1 MRAIILAAGIGQRL
15 GLAGIGSDQP
25 ASQPTDGA
33 TAVSASDPHT
43 SAAPAVPPPKCLLRF
58 TSLPSIAGVAAR
70 SMSLLE
76 RHLRLLHAVGIT
88 DITVVVGHEHQQIA
102 AELERLDWQPRPRLV
117 LNPQYTLG
125 SVVSLAAAADTMT
138 DASVDVLVMD
148 ADVLYDRR
156 MLDALVGTDAMTTTS
171 ATPRHADRLLIDR
184 GFEPGD
190 EPVKLC
196 LRAGRPVELRKKVAE
211 GLEYDTW
218 GESVGF
224 FRFSP
229 TRAAQLA
236 TICRAY
242 VADGRG
248 AAPHEEAVRDLL
260 LEQGEHFTAADATG
274 LPWLEIDFPADVAR
288 ARDAILPL
296 LQPVL

>member
-15 GLAGIGSDQP
+15 GLAGIGSDKP
-25 ASQPTDGA
+25 A
-33 TAVSASDPHT
+33 TAVAGTLPDQSGTAHSAPVDT
-43 SAAPAVPPPKCLLRF
+43 TPPPKCLLRF
-58 TSLPSIAGVAAR
+58 APVSSDGGTPAPS
-70 SMSLLE
+70 MTLLE
-76 RHLRLLHAVGIT
+76 RHLHLLHAVGIT

-102 AELERLDWQPRPRLV
+102 AEIERLDWQPRPALV

-125 SVVSLAAAADTMT
+125 SVVSLAAAADQMI
-138 DASVDVLVMD
+138 DAPYDVLVMD
-148 ADVLYDRR
+148 ADVLYDGR
-156 MLDALVGTDAMTTTS
+156 MLDALVGDDARQAGES
-171 ATPRHADRLLIDR
+171 PRHADRLLIDR

-196 LRAGRPVELRKKVAE
+196 LREGRPVELRKKVAE
-211 GLEYDTW
+211 GLVYDTV

-236 TICRAY
+236 ALCRAY

-248 AAPHEEAVRDLL
+248 SAPHEEAVRDLL
-260 LEQGEHFTAADATG
+260 LEHGEHFTAADATG
-274 LPWLEIDFPADVAR
+274 LPWLEIDFPVDVAR
-288 ARDAILPL
+288 ARDIILPL
-296 LQPVL
+296 LQPVI

>member
-1 MRAIILAAGIGQRL
+1 
-15 GLAGIGSDQP
+15 
-25 ASQPTDGA
+25 
-33 TAVSASDPHT
+33 
-43 SAAPAVPPPKCLLRF
+43 
-58 TSLPSIAGVAAR
+58 
-70 SMSLLE
+70 MSLLE
-76 RHLRLLHAVGIT
+76 RHLHLLRAVGIT
-88 DITVVVGHEHQQIA
+88 DVTIVVGHEHQQIA
-102 AELERLDWQPRPRLV
+102 AELERLDWQPRPTLV

-138 DASVDVLVMD
+138 DAPADVLVMD
-148 ADVLYDRR
+148 ADVLYDGR
-156 MLDALVGTDAMTTTS
+156 MLDALVGADATT
-171 ATPRHADRLLIDR
+171 ADAPRHADRLLIDR

-236 TICRAY
+236 AICRAY

-248 AAPHEEAVRDLL
+248 TAPHEEAVRDLL
-260 LEQGEHFTAADATG
+260 LEQGEYFTAADATG

-288 ARDAILPL
+288 ARDTILPL